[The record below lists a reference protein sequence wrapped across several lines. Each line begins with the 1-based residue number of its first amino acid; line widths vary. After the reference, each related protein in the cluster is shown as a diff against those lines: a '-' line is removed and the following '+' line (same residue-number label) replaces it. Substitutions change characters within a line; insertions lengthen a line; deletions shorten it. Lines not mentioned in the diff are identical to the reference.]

1 MGLKEGTTA
10 FLKLEDFE
18 PPWRQAVLLANPGSV
33 KKLIFAVRVTAT
45 ETRSAESSGFSFFE
59 CSEEK
64 FMLVEGQQSQIRNNC
79 PRELRGLEVAP
90 QRIFAAGKE
99 TLEQSPDCS
108 TPLPRRNFLPTFQPP
123 ELGERGQGWKKAR
136 RRTQRRRTKLEAR
149 TMFSRCYR
157 KPGSLEQKGIR
168 VQEKIEEGG
177 PPKVGRAISSSRKR
191 QPAAKERKLLPVA
204 WKPFFNRT
212 LPQVRMLSAPK
223 T

>member
-1 MGLKEGTTA
+1 
-10 FLKLEDFE
+10 
-18 PPWRQAVLLANPGSV
+18 
-33 KKLIFAVRVTAT
+33 
-45 ETRSAESSGFSFFE
+45 
-59 CSEEK
+59 
-64 FMLVEGQQSQIRNNC
+64 MLVEGQQSQIRNNC

-90 QRIFAAGKE
+90 QRFFAAGKE
-99 TLEQSPDCS
+99 TLEQSPDLQYATAS
-108 TPLPRRNFLPTFQPP
+108 EELPTFQPP

-168 VQEKIEEGG
+168 GQEKIEEGG